1 MAETRPDVELR
12 IPADSAFLSVLRR
25 RPLVWRRDFDFT
37 LDDIEDLRI
46 AVDEACAIVLPQAT
60 PGSDLSCSFFLSRD
74 AARGG
79 HRGLRRAPA
88 AEPRRLRVDRAVRVT
103 TSLDARV
110 EGGPHGH
117 PVPHQWRERIAVVGE
132 SGTSD
137 ITEIRARSA
146 ELFAEMHDPT
156 TSPER
161 RTLIREDLVR
171 LHLPLVEH
179 LTRRF
184 LNRGEPYDDLLQVGT
199 IGLIKAVDRFDTDR
213 GVEFS
218 TYATPTIVGEIKR
231 HFRDKGWAI
240 RVPRRL
246 QELRASISAA
256 TAELTQDL
264 GRSPTVSEIARK
276 VGVTDEEVIEGLE
289 SANAYATLSLD
300 ATDSSED
307 SALSMLDAI
316 GEDDEALEHVENRE
330 SIKPLL
336 EQLDPREAHP
346 HPAVLPRHDPVADRG
361 RDRRL
366 ADARV
371 PAADQDA
378 GAPARTAHRGPV
390 ARRRQ
395 VRPPDSPAG

>member
-1 MAETRPDVELR
+1 M
-12 IPADSAFLSVLRR
+12 
-25 RPLVWRRDFDFT
+25 
-37 LDDIEDLRI
+37 
-46 AVDEACAIVLPQAT
+46 
-60 PGSDLSCSFFLSRD
+60 
-74 AARGG
+74 
-79 HRGLRRAPA
+79 
-88 AEPRRLRVDRAVRVT
+88 
-103 TSLDARV
+103 
-110 EGGPHGH
+110 
-117 PVPHQWRERIAVVGE
+117 VGE

-146 ELFAEMHDPT
+146 ELFAEMHDPAS
-156 TSPER
+156 SPER
-161 RTLIREDLVR
+161 RKLIREDLVR

-316 GEDDEALEHVENRE
+316 G
-330 SIKPLL
+330 
-336 EQLDPREAHP
+336 
-346 HPAVLPRHDPVADRG
+346 
-361 RDRRL
+361 
-366 ADARV
+366 
-371 PAADQDA
+371 
-378 GAPARTAHRGPV
+378 
-390 ARRRQ
+390 
-395 VRPPDSPAG
+395 